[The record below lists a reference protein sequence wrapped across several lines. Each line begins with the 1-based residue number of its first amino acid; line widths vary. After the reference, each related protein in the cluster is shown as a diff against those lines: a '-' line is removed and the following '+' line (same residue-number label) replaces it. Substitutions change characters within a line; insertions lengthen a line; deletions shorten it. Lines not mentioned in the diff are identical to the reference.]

1 MFYGHI
7 LNMSTE
13 EILGT
18 RVAQMIDLIN
28 CLSVYN
34 GQAELKKTKTISI
47 DDI

>member
-1 MFYGHI
+1 M
-7 LNMSTE
+7 TTD

-18 RVAQMIDLIN
+18 KVVQMIDLIN

-34 GQAELKKTKTISI
+34 GQAELKKTHTISI